1 VRFSTIAG
9 LVSLSLLLPQLSHAD
24 APADT
29 KPIKVEG
36 YQIEWASKYYPAA
49 AKARHAQGN
58 TEVQQTFINGKAVGE
73 AKLLLSS
80 KAPELDAWAVEL
92 VHSMGLKSK
101 GTDEAPE
108 TLTYIFPVDFV
119 RDTTRTV
126 GSKPCSEINEDI
138 AYFKET
144 NPGAEIGS
152 RPFDNLVLGMLAI
165 NRMGGLGNTAAK
177 LGKLAKSFKLANPAT
192 ALECEQHPEALF
204 IEVLQNQMR
213 KFS

>member
-1 VRFSTIAG
+1 MRFSTLAG
-9 LVSLSLLLPQLSHAD
+9 LASLSLLLPQLSHAD
-24 APADT
+24 VPADT
-29 KPIKVEG
+29 KPITVEG
-36 YQIEWASKYYPAA
+36 YQIEWASRYYPAA

-58 TEVQQTFINGKAVGE
+58 TQVQQTFINGKAVGE

-108 TLTYIFPVDFV
+108 TLTYIFQVDFV

-152 RPFDNLVLGMLAI
+152 RPFDHLVLGMLAM
-165 NRMGGLGNTAAK
+165 NSKTMGLFDTKKIAI
-177 LGKLAKSFKLANPAT
+177 LAKPFKLANPAT
-192 ALECEQHPEALF
+192 ALECEQHPDALF
-204 IEVLQNQMR
+204 IEVPQKQLR